1 MYEHKG
7 LEDIFFIM
15 LYGGVTLLAILSCC
29 YLLFAPGNIFSTTIS
44 PSRELRRWAAAFLAS
59 VAASHIWWVLLGIYW
74 LQDDRLVCNIVAI
87 SLDRLTFVP
96 LMMCVLIRMLQDR
109 RRPLWPVAVAMLPLF
124 IIAVLSLVT
133 RDESFEWYIEI
144 YSAVLAVVFI
154 IDYVRAMRKYN
165 RWLRENFAD
174 LQHKE
179 VWQSLTLLAC
189 ILFVYTAYA
198 SNEGELATE
207 YLAQVD
213 TLIIIAF
220 ILWRVETLQQLYIS
234 EEEADDVSNDESMQT
249 KAAPYNIPALL
260 KQYCIDTRLY
270 LEHDLTLQQLAVQIG
285 TNRTYLS
292 NYFAEQGVT
301 YNTYINRLRIE
312 HFIHLYLETKD
323 SLRPPTAKTLAIE
336 CGFRSYYTFGTAF
349 KKYKGVTVTEWIN
362 SQE

>member
-15 LYGGVTLLAILSCC
+15 LYGGATLLAILSCC

-44 PSRELRRWAAAFLAS
+44 PSKELRRWAAAFLAS

-74 LQDDRLVCNIVAI
+74 LQDDRLVRNIVAI

-154 IDYVRAMRKYN
+154 IYYVRAMRQYN
-165 RWLRENFAD
+165 HWLRENFAD

-179 VWQSLTLLAC
+179 VWQSLALLAC

-207 YLAQVD
+207 YLAQVN

-270 LEHDLTLQQLAVQIG
+270 LEHDLTLQQLAM
-285 TNRTYLS
+285 NRTYLS

-349 KKYKGVTVTEWIN
+349 KKYKGVTVTKWIN

>member
-15 LYGGVTLLAILSCC
+15 LYGGATLLAILSCC

-44 PSRELRRWAAAFLAS
+44 PSKELRRWAAAFLAS

-74 LQDDRLVCNIVAI
+74 LQDDRLVRNIVAI

-154 IDYVRAMRKYN
+154 IYYVRAMRQYN
-165 RWLRENFAD
+165 HWLRENFAD

-179 VWQSLTLLAC
+179 VWQSLALLAC

-234 EEEADDVSNDESMQT
+234 EEEADDVSNDDSIQT
-249 KAAPYNIPALL
+249 KAALYNIPALL

-323 SLRPPTAKTLAIE
+323 SLRPPTAKTLAE
-336 CGFRSYYTFGTAF
+336 QCGFRSYYTFGSAF
-349 KKYKGVTVTEWIN
+349 KKYKGVTVTKWIN
-362 SQE
+362 SQK